1 MVYFSF
7 SISDV
12 GSSANAT
19 ATFPGL
25 QPGSETKIIQPGP
38 NLIVIRLP
46 RITTVPPPTTP
57 GPSTTPVGPPTTPGP
72 TGKPL
77 FSQISGNS
85 IVYRNREYCDGK
97 ASLYDGSPSNM
108 VL

>member
-7 SISDV
+7 STPDI

-46 RITTVPPPTTP
+46 RITTVPPPTPP
-57 GPSTTPVGPPTTPGP
+57 GPVTTTGPPR
-72 TGKPL
+72 GKPL
-77 FSQISGNS
+77 FSQISSHIHFTLEPIIHNPYPYPYMHIGLS
-85 IVYRNREYCDGK
+85 DK
-97 ASLYDGSPSNM
+97 
-108 VL
+108 